1 MLSKDHYGVH
11 ELTPDAAGHME
22 DYMVIAPAHNTPY
35 LSAIRQFQKLTP
47 DAKLVGV
54 FETAFHRTIPAERYM
69 YGIPYEWYE
78 KYGIRRLGYH
88 GASHEYI
95 SDTVQKNTDL
105 QEKPF
110 PVIWV
115 EAVLCVRLMMA
126 GV

>member
-1 MLSKDHYGVH
+1 MH
-11 ELTPDAAGHME
+11 ELTPDVLQGME

-69 YGIPYEWYE
+69 NGMRNTVSADSVITGHPMN
-78 KYGIRRLGYH
+78 
-88 GASHEYI
+88 I
-95 SDTVQKNTDL
+95 SLIQWQKNTDL